1 MPMRYMVR
9 SRIRFTLFVA
19 LSIIITVSA
28 LNLLIGTTTQV
39 SGSTAASYKTI
50 EICAGDTLW
59 VIADEYMPDNMD
71 PRDAIN
77 ELRVINGMAQTDQLV
92 AGQKLLVPEI

>member
-1 MPMRYMVR
+1 MRYMVR

-19 LSIIITVSA
+19 FSIIISVAA

-39 SGSTAASYKTI
+39 SGSTEASYKTI

-59 VIADEYMPDNMD
+59 IIPDEYMPDDMD

-77 ELRVINGMAQTDQLV
+77 ELRTINGMAQTDQLI
-92 AGQKLLVPEI
+92 AGQKLLVPEN